1 MANTY
6 KFHIYATDCFVDYD
20 GLSDVIQ
27 KVHWGYEVSDGTNS
41 TTTIGVETM
50 NVPDAEN
57 FVAFDELNQDI
68 VASWL
73 ESRLDIEGLQN
84 ALDKKLDEM
93 INPTIVTKQLPT
105 ADNQTEEASV
115 E

>member
-27 KVHWGYEVSDGTNS
+27 NVHWGYEVSDGTNS
-41 TTTIGVETM
+41 TTMIGVETM
-50 NVPDAEN
+50 DIPNAEN
-57 FVAFDELNQDI
+57 FVAFDELNQDV

-73 ESRLDIEGLQN
+73 ESRLDISGLQS
-84 ALDKKLDEM
+84 ALDKKLDQM

-105 ADNQTEEASV
+105 QESNEEIV
-115 E
+115 

>member
-6 KFHIYATDCFVDYD
+6 KFHVYATDCFVDYD

-27 KVHWGYEVSDGTNS
+27 QVHWGYEVSDGTNS

-50 NVPDAEN
+50 DAPDAEN

-105 ADNQTEEASV
+105 QESNEEIV
-115 E
+115 